1 MLLQPEPHFSTRVAQ
16 CSMPIIMPDLYNR
29 KLRNSEVKLAFPCGS
44 EVKASAWNAGDPG
57 LILGLGRF
65 PGGQIIAQDDTGHK

>member
-1 MLLQPEPHFSTRVAQ
+1 MGSRPSKPACPNLGGFGEEL
-16 CSMPIIMPDLYNR
+16 
-29 KLRNSEVKLAFPCGS
+29 KGFPCGS